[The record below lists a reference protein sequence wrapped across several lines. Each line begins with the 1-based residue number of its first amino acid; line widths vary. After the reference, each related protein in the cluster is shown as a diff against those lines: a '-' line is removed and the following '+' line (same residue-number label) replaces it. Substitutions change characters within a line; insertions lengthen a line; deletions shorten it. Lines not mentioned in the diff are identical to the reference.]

1 MMKKFAFINNSA
13 FFSLVL
19 ITLFSK
25 SSLLMLISVGAII
38 LLSLKGFNNLKLELS
53 PGNQDYWRAD

>member
-13 FFSLVL
+13 FFS
-19 ITLFSK
+19 
-25 SSLLMLISVGAII
+25 SSNNVTFKVFTINGSVGAII